1 MGATFLSVMYA
12 SARRHAALGQVFLR
26 LFAGAALALFAA
38 APALAARISEVP
50 SGVPASPAGRPSF
63 RFFGSEQGLPQITP
77 QAFAVDGQGFL
88 WTGTQDGAA
97 VYNGRV
103 WKAVDMPNREE
114 SNVIRDI
121 VAGADGSMWF
131 ATTIGLARLHEGQ
144 WTLFGVNTGLPSN
157 RILCLAEERDGSRSV
172 LWVGTDKG
180 LARWDGSTWSVL
192 DVRETGL
199 PHERITALLAVR
211 TEQGPVLWVGTD
223 LGLARRAEGRW
234 TAFPAGGGLPEA
246 RVSAL
251 AEERSGGRSLLWVAT
266 DGGGL
271 VRYDGEAWTAE
282 EGLPSN
288 RVLSLALLDSGA
300 GNELWVGTA
309 EGLAHRLAHRAG
321 GTWTV
326 YNSRNAGLPSEQIM
340 RLFASRS
347 GGRPALW
354 IGMNAGGM
362 AVLHPGGWKAIDFRN
377 SGLPQAWIYHIA
389 ESGPPERPTYWFS
402 TETGGLARW
411 EAGTWSVFRA
421 GTPLENLE
429 VNLAL
434 PTPGPHGPALWV
446 GTSRGLW
453 RWEKG
458 RWTPMRELAS
468 GFPEDANVLAMVE
481 SRTPAGPVLWIG
493 TYSGLVRCAAGR
505 CKVLTPEN
513 SELPDH
519 RIYTLLETQE
529 AEGPVLWIGTWN
541 GGLVRWGAGRK
552 TVYDTRTSPLRH
564 NWINALREVRSGGE
578 RFLWIG
584 TNGGAVRLNLSGGE
598 PRWLVFD
605 EKSGPARLPD
615 NVIYQILDD
624 ARGRIY
630 LASGRGIARL
640 TPRPG
645 DPNGYDVYTFTTRDG
660 LPFGECNQAASLVDR
675 AGRLWVGTS
684 TAVAW
689 LDPSVPE
696 PKLGPSPL
704 HVESMTVDGR
714 ELAPGGAPLRLGER
728 PAEVAFE
735 YVLLSY
741 FREADIRYRVQ
752 LKGLQDKPSD
762 WIPDPVQRYSQ
773 LPAGPYRFLVW
784 ARDAAGV
791 ESGPVEIPFVIPV
804 SPWRTGWA
812 YLLYTVV
819 AGLLV
824 GGGVRWRIVALQR
837 RTRRLEDLVRERTES
852 LALSEAESRERAQR
866 LAETVHELEQS
877 EKEARL
883 AKEEADRANR
893 FKSQF
898 LANMSHEIRTPMN
911 AVIGMTSILASS
923 PLTPEQREYLG
934 TIRSSGESLLALLND
949 ILDFSKI
956 EAGKLAIEASPFALR
971 QCVEEAADLLAAQA
985 ARKGLEIGCW
995 VDPGVPALIESDA
1008 TRLRQILV
1016 NLLDNA
1022 VKFTTSGEVFVLVEA
1037 IEACLPPS
1045 ERPSG
1050 ELVGLRFAVRD
1061 TGIGISADR
1070 MDRLFRPF
1078 SQADSSTSRLYGGT
1092 GLGLAI
1098 SHRLAQG
1105 LGGRMWVE
1113 SQPDEGSTFRF
1124 TIRCRVIDTALP
1136 PYLASRPPDLA
1147 GLSLLAVTEA
1157 PQVERLLRGYAE
1169 RWGMTLRIAHGDRE
1183 ALALLH
1189 YGALPDVALIDLA
1202 GGVMERLDRALMATG
1217 VPHCQLLPPSTV
1229 TSRGETADG
1238 GISLTRPVKGE
1249 RLYGSLLQALGKAP
1263 LGSPRE
1269 SEAAGKIAGPGLP
1282 PLRILVAEDNVVN
1295 QKVALLLLQ
1304 RLGYEADVAAD
1315 GEETLAALRR
1325 QRYDVILM
1333 DIQMPGMD
1341 GLEAAR
1347 RIRDE
1352 WPAEE
1357 RPRII
1362 AVTANALHEDRET
1375 CLAAGMDDYLS
1386 KPVLLE
1392 DLRAVLC
1399 HGAATAVAAPPS
1411 SAIANGDVES
1421 FDPEYI
1427 EHLWQLQARTGQE
1440 LVLPIIDHFLAEA
1453 PRRLSELR
1461 LALAAKDNLNFA
1473 FAAHAFKASGAQLG
1487 ARRLAKLCNDLESR
1501 ARRMEWSG
1509 MEEIVGHLQSEI
1521 EHIVP
1526 LLRAKAADGRAPQ
1539 VPASH
1544 GRGGA

>member
-1 MGATFLSVMYA
+1 MYA
-12 SARRHAALGQVFLR
+12 AARRHAALGQVFLR
-26 LFAGAALALFAA
+26 LLAGAALTLLAA
-38 APALAARISEVP
+38 APALAAPAGGISEVP
-50 SGVPASPAGRPSF
+50 GSPEGRPAF

-77 QAFAVDGQGFL
+77 QAFAVDARGFL
-88 WTGTQDGAA
+88 WTGTYDGAA

-131 ATTIGLARLHEGQ
+131 ATTIGLARLQDGQ
-144 WTLFGVNTGLPSN
+144 WTLLGVNAGLPSN

-180 LARWDGSTWSVL
+180 LARWDGSTWSVF

-199 PHERITALLAVR
+199 PHERITSLLALR

-223 LGLARRAEGRW
+223 LGLARRAGGRW

-251 AEERSGGRSLLWVAT
+251 AEGHSGGRSLLWVAT

-271 VRYDGEAWTAE
+271 ARYDGEEWTAE

-300 GNELWVGTA
+300 GDELWVGTA
-309 EGLAHRLAHRAG
+309 EGLARRAG

-326 YNSRNAGLPSEQIM
+326 YNSRNAGLPSEQIL

-347 GGRPALW
+347 GGRPSLW

-362 AVLHPGGWKAIDFRN
+362 AVLHPGGWKALDFRN
-377 SGLPQAWIYHIA
+377 SGLPQSWIYHIA

-402 TETGGLARW
+402 TEGGGLARW

-434 PTPGPHGPALWV
+434 PTPGPRGSALWV
-446 GTSRGLW
+446 GTNRGLW
-453 RWEKG
+453 RWERG
-458 RWTPMRELAS
+458 RWTPIRELAS
-468 GFPEDANVLAMVE
+468 GFPEDVNVLAMVE
-481 SRTPAGPVLWIG
+481 SRTPSGPVLWVG
-493 TYSGLVRCAAGR
+493 TQSGLVRCAAGR

-513 SELPDH
+513 SDLPDH
-519 RIYTLLETQE
+519 QIYTLLETQE

-541 GGLVRWGAGRK
+541 GGLVRWGAGRKTIGAGRKTIGAGRK

-584 TNGGAVRLNLSGGE
+584 TNGGAVRLNLSGEESGGQ

-645 DPNGYDVYTFTTRDG
+645 DPNRYDVYTFTVQDG
-660 LPFGECNQAASLVDR
+660 LPFGECNQSASLVDR

-684 TAVAW
+684 TAVSW

-704 HVESMTVDGR
+704 YVERMTVDGR
-714 ELAPGGAPLRLGER
+714 ELATAGAPGAPLRLGER

-741 FREADIRYRVQ
+741 FREADTRYRVQ
-752 LKGLQDKPSD
+752 LEGWQDTPSD

-773 LPAGPYRFLVW
+773 LPAGSYRFRVR

-812 YLLYTVV
+812 YLLYTVA
-819 AGLLV
+819 AGLLA

-837 RTRRLEDLVRERTES
+837 RNRRLEDLVRERTES
-852 LALSEAESRERAQR
+852 LALSEAESRERARR
-866 LAETVHELEQS
+866 LAETVDELELS
-877 EKEARL
+877 ENAART

-949 ILDFSKI
+949 VLDFSKI

-971 QCVEEAADLLAAQA
+971 QCIKEAVDLLSAQA
-985 ARKGLEIGCW
+985 ARKGLEIVCR
-995 VDPGVPALIESDA
+995 VDPAVPALIESDA

-1022 VKFTTSGEVFVLVEA
+1022 VKFTSSGEVLVLVEA
-1037 IEACLPPS
+1037 IEAI
-1045 ERPSG
+1045 EDAWV
-1050 ELVGLRFAVRD
+1050 ELRFAVRD
-1061 TGIGISADR
+1061 TGIGIAADR

-1113 SQPDEGSTFRF
+1113 SQPDKGSTFWF
-1124 TIRCRVIDTALP
+1124 TIRCRVVDTALP
-1136 PYLASRPPDLA
+1136 EGPRESRE
-1147 GLSLLAVTEA
+1147 S
-1157 PQVERLLRGYAE
+1157 
-1169 RWGMTLRIAHGDRE
+1169 RE
-1183 ALALLH
+1183 
-1189 YGALPDVALIDLA
+1189 
-1202 GGVMERLDRALMATG
+1202 
-1217 VPHCQLLPPSTV
+1217 S
-1229 TSRGETADG
+1229 ETAD
-1238 GISLTRPVKGE
+1238 R
-1249 RLYGSLLQALGKAP
+1249 
-1263 LGSPRE
+1263 
-1269 SEAAGKIAGPGLP
+1269 IAGAGLP
-1282 PLRILVAEDNVVN
+1282 PLRILIAEDNVIN

-1304 RLGYEADVAAD
+1304 RLGYAADVAAD

-1333 DIQMPGMD
+1333 DVQMPGMD

-1362 AVTANALHEDRET
+1362 AMTANALHEDREA
-1375 CLAAGMDDYLS
+1375 CLSAGMDDFLS

-1392 DLRAVLC
+1392 DLHTALC
-1399 HGAATAVAAPPS
+1399 HGVGSAVSAA
-1411 SAIANGDVES
+1411 SARD
-1421 FDPEYI
+1421 
-1427 EHLWQLQARTGQE
+1427 
-1440 LVLPIIDHFLAEA
+1440 
-1453 PRRLSELR
+1453 
-1461 LALAAKDNLNFA
+1461 
-1473 FAAHAFKASGAQLG
+1473 
-1487 ARRLAKLCNDLESR
+1487 
-1501 ARRMEWSG
+1501 
-1509 MEEIVGHLQSEI
+1509 
-1521 EHIVP
+1521 
-1526 LLRAKAADGRAPQ
+1526 
-1539 VPASH
+1539 
-1544 GRGGA
+1544 